1 MAAKRRKP
9 KSGKVFLRRIWKKYR
24 GLVFT
29 LAVALI
35 LYGVSQMLPED
46 TDSIANID
54 LPQIAGGES
63 SSQSAPIGDGEFE
76 LHMIDVGQ
84 GLSIFLRAPDGECA
98 LIDAGDRDDGER
110 VSDYLREEGVEEL
123 DLLIATH
130 AHADHIG
137 GMAQVAKDF
146 PAEKIIMTYL
156 PADMQPTTK
165 SYTNL
170 LQAIADRGE
179 KITPASPGSRYPLGD
194 ALLTVLGPVTEYED
208 LNNTSVVSR
217 VTYGETAFIVPG
229 DAETDSEADILRSGR
244 ELRADVLIAGHHG
257 SSTSSSLD
265 FLREVRPKYL
275 GISCGLDNSYGHP
288 HRETLEKIAE
298 LGLTALR
305 TDLQGTVVFY
315 TDGENIR
322 VSTEKE

>member
-1 MAAKRRKP
+1 MQW
-9 KSGKVFLRRIWKKYR
+9 LWKKYR
-24 GLVFT
+24 RLIFT
-29 LAVALI
+29 LAIALV

-46 TDSIANID
+46 PEGPANID
-54 LPQIAGGES
+54 LPQAVQDGSESGGTAGGS
-63 SSQSAPIGDGEFE
+63 VGDGEFE

-84 GLSIFLRAPDGECA
+84 GQSVFLRDPGGQCA

-110 VSDYLREEGVEEL
+110 VSDYLRNQGVDKL

-137 GMAQVAKDF
+137 GMAQVVKDIA
-146 PAEKIIMTYL
+146 AEKIVMTYL
-156 PADMQPTTK
+156 PADMQPTTR
-165 SYTNL
+165 SYVL
-170 LQAIADRGE
+170 LLEAIKDRGE
-179 KITPASPGSRYPLGD
+179 KITPASPGEQYSLGD
-194 ALLTVLGPVTEYED
+194 ALLTIVGPVQEYED

-217 VTYGETAFIVPG
+217 ITYGDRAFIVPG
-229 DAETDSEADILRSGR
+229 DAEIESEADILKAGR
-244 ELRADVLIAGHHG
+244 DLRADVLIAGHHG
-257 SSTSSSLD
+257 SSTASSMD
-265 FLREVRPKYL
+265 FLREVRPTYM

-305 TDLQGTVVFY
+305 TDLQGTVIFY